1 MGIPNIS
8 STDPT
13 AHLLLTLL
21 VLQLLPPQLLGP
33 LSADKLSTRN
43 VSRFPELFSVQL
55 LFPDVS
61 LSPSAEL
68 FPTVLLSLSP
78 GVSQTLS
85 ATLFPSA
92 PQSICEIR

>member
-13 AHLLLTLL
+13 VHLLLTLS

-33 LSADKLSTRN
+33 LSADKLSTRS
-43 VSRFPELFSVQL
+43 VSKFLELFSVQL

-78 GVSQTLS
+78 GVSPTLS
-85 ATLFPSA
+85 ATLFQSA
-92 PQSICEIR
+92 PPSLCAMT